1 MAKKKAQHSDWEL
14 EEQFNLIASLEE
26 LINEPPFTEVSGQSG
41 DSRTVAA
48 RVPFWLHRRAKKLR
62 EIDGSPYYVDSDVY
76 RDAIYLG
83 LKILNMRHKTNPD
96 WDVESKMAQII
107 DSAGTAARAKRN
119 IKELSLSLNDLWHDG
134 DQTRAV
140 STLSN
145 FIHAAVEIGSEW
157 YKRRVFNLIKSND
170 TIQIVL
176 RQCDKSIQDI
186 VERGAEEI
194 K

>member
-1 MAKKKAQHSDWEL
+1 MAKKKEQHSDWEL
-14 EEQFNLIASLEE
+14 EEQFDLIASLEE

-48 RVPFWLHRRAKKLR
+48 RVPYWLHRRAKRLR

-119 IKELSLSLNDLWHDG
+119 IKELSMSLNDLWHDG

-140 STLSN
+140 NSLSN
-145 FIHAAVEIGSEW
+145 YIHAAVEIDSQW
-157 YKRRVFNLIKSND
+157 YKRRVFNLIKNND
-170 TIQIVL
+170 TIQVVL
-176 RQCDKSIQDI
+176 RQCDQSIQDI
-186 VERGAEEI
+186 VEREAQEI